1 MNPFRGHRC
10 AAVGCDVVSVQRI
23 AENLE
28 RHPRFRTRV
37 FTPRE
42 LVDARRGG
50 VQEGAVVEHERLAAR
65 FAAKEAARKALGDL
79 SLGFHDTEIR
89 TEASG
94 APSLYVRGERSPLQ
108 LSLSHDGGIA
118 FAVVTGGT
126 RCNHLRGAIRAVRP
140 RVVGPG
146 HTPRG
151 LARFWARMTFTP
163 PVGSGRFVSVGRS
176 TE

>member
-1 MNPFRGHRC
+1 MNPVRGHRG

-23 AENLE
+23 ADNLE
-28 RHPRFRTRV
+28 RHERFRTRV

-50 VQEGAVVEHERLAAR
+50 VPKGAVVEHERLAAR

-89 TEASG
+89 TDASG

-108 LSLSHDGGIA
+108 LSLSHDGGVA
-118 FAVVTGGT
+118 FAVVAGGT
-126 RCNHLRGAIRAVRP
+126 WWSHLLAAIRAVRP
-140 RVVGPG
+140 RVVR
-146 HTPRG
+146 RG
-151 LARFWARMTFTP
+151 R
-163 PVGSGRFVSVGRS
+163 GR
-176 TE
+176 